1 MNKITNILL
10 LLFTIPIMGICI
22 FIGRDLPIETLKTT
36 GAQLPFQ
43 TIIYWVSASI
53 VFLIIARRSVKRWTG
68 LQLIGQTEKFIWNQ
82 EVSLERKKRVLL
94 YNSLESL
101 ALLCI
106 SIGLYKICPAGWP
119 IAAAYGIAV
128 FDAVLF
134 TIFAW
139 FKKAWRI
146 GFTKK
151 ALILAD
157 REVKAV
163 YFLGLRKI
171 YIHQETLH
179 FDFIKD
185 LKLNVSFSA
194 VENQKEFI
202 QKLWA
207 NLDQE
212 KVYAEE
218 SVKEVLNEK

>member
-10 LLFTIPIMGICI
+10 LLVTIPIMGICI
-22 FIGRDLPIETLKTT
+22 FVGRDLPIETLKTT
-36 GAQLPFQ
+36 GSQLPFQ
-43 TIIYWVSASI
+43 NVIFWSAASL

-68 LQLIGQTEKFIWNQ
+68 MQLIGLTDKYIWNQ

-94 YNSLESL
+94 YNFLEAL

-106 SIGLYKICPAGWP
+106 SFGLYKTCPSGWQ
-119 IAAAYGIAV
+119 IALAYGIAV
-128 FDAVLF
+128 FDTLIF
-134 TIFAW
+134 TVFAW
-139 FKKAWRI
+139 YKKGWRI

-151 ALILAD
+151 ALILSD
-157 REVKAV
+157 REIKAV

-185 LKLNVSFSA
+185 LQLNIPFGA
-194 VENQKEFI
+194 VQDKKDFI
-202 QKLWA
+202 QTLW
-207 NLDQE
+207 NTLDQE

-218 SVKEVLNEK
+218 SVKEYLNEK

>member
-10 LLFTIPIMGICI
+10 LLVTIPIMGICI
-22 FIGRDLPIETLKTT
+22 FIGRDLPIEPLKTT
-36 GAQLPFQ
+36 GAQLPYQNILF
-43 TIIYWVSASI
+43 WVLASI

-68 LQLIGQTEKFIWNQ
+68 MQLMGQTQKFIWNQ
-82 EVSLERKKRVLL
+82 EVSFERKKRVVL
-94 YNSLESL
+94 YNMLEAL

-106 SIGLYKICPAGWP
+106 SVGLFEICPVGWP
-119 IAAAYGIAV
+119 IALAYGIAV
-128 FDAVLF
+128 FDGLAF
-134 TIFAW
+134 TIIAW
-139 FKKAWRI
+139 FKKSWRI

-151 ALILAD
+151 ALILSD

-163 YFLGLRKI
+163 YFMGLRKI
-171 YIHQETLH
+171 FIHQETLH

-185 LKLNVSFSA
+185 LKLNIPFGA

-202 QKLWA
+202 QTLWA

-218 SVKEVLNEK
+218 SIKELLKSN

>member
-10 LLFTIPIMGICI
+10 LLVTLPIMGICI

-36 GAQLPFQ
+36 GGQLPYQ
-43 TIIYWVSASI
+43 PIIFWVSAAL
-53 VFLIIARRSVKRWTG
+53 VFLIVSRRSIKRWTG
-68 LQLIGQTEKFIWNQ
+68 MQLISQKDKFLWNQ
-82 EVSLERKKRVLL
+82 EVSLERKKRVVL
-94 YNSLESL
+94 YNGLESL
-101 ALLCI
+101 ALLAI
-106 SIGLYKICPAGWP
+106 SIGLFKICPVGWP
-119 IAAAYGIAV
+119 ISLAYGIAV
-128 FDAVLF
+128 FDGIIF

-139 FKKAWRI
+139 FMKGWRI

-151 ALILAD
+151 ALILSD

-171 YIHQETLH
+171 YIHHETLH

-185 LKLNVSFSA
+185 LKLNIPFGA
-194 VENQKEFI
+194 VQDQKDFMI
-202 QKLWA
+202 KLWA

-218 SVKEVLNEK
+218 SVKNILSE